1 MEKKRCRRSIRM
13 ERFTVVDRQKG
24 TIIIP
29 ETSAGLIEVRTEDG
43 QRCGW
48 QLSTDISDGTQGL
61 SQIRPHPSPT
71 GDRAAGE

>member
-1 MEKKRCRRSIRM
+1 MSWSDFKDV
-13 ERFTVVDRQKG
+13 FTPKETFKFR
-24 TIIIP
+24 

-43 QRCGW
+43 QRWGW

-61 SQIRPHPSPT
+61 AQIRPHPSPT